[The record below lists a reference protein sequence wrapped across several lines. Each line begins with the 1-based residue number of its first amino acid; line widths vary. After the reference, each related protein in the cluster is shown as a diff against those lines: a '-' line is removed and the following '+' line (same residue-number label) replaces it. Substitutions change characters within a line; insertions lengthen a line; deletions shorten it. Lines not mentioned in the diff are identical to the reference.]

1 MSEKRC
7 TFAGRKKLNTMIVTT
22 TQSIQGHEI
31 REYKGLV
38 SGEVIFGLN
47 FVKDIFASVR
57 DFIGGRSNTYEKAM
71 IDGREQAQREM
82 EQRARAMGAN
92 AIVGVSYGYE
102 TVGQNGSMLLVSIS
116 GTAVVVE

>member
-1 MSEKRC
+1 
-7 TFAGRKKLNTMIVTT
+7 MIVTT
-22 TQSIQGHEI
+22 TQSIQGYEI

-82 EQRARAMGAN
+82 EQRAREMGAN

-102 TVGQNGSMLLVSIS
+102 TVGANGSMLLVSIS
-116 GTAVVVE
+116 GTAVVID